1 MFPISFNKKLTIGFL
16 LALALLLT
24 LITVAYQG
32 IKNLELANSWVN
44 HTYDVIRLT
53 RNTSEEL
60 KDAEMDQGRFIVT
73 GNFNQLTEF
82 QKIIKDVQD
91 SIVQLKH
98 LVVDNPRQEARM
110 SELQLLA
117 TTRVAELSAFV
128 QARREKGFDQA
139 LMIKEASRITIVQ
152 KNLLKKVDE
161 IVATERIL
169 LAKRKDQSIKDIFS
183 AVAVMLAG
191 SVLGIA
197 LLTALYFLII
207 RTFSQNN
214 VIRSKLQLSESKF
227 SGAFYNSST
236 GMAIVSLQGKWLDVN
251 SYFTELLG
259 YHKTE
264 LLDTTFQEITSA
276 EDYEKNVSL
285 YREVIEKKATH
296 YQSETRFIHRDGH
309 QIWTLI
315 NVSLVSS
322 VDGSEPFFVT
332 QILDISKIKAL
343 IAELEI
349 KNNSL
354 SLTTEELK
362 GKVNQLE
369 EFSKIV
375 AHNMRGPAG
384 TIHYII
390 ERIMEEESEEE
401 KQDYMNMLLESSK
414 SLNET
419 LEELLKVVE
428 IKLNDHIVFDNCRL
442 NEIAETTSNVLKGE
456 IIRAKA
462 KITTDFSVASIAFPK
477 AYMESIFYNMVSN
490 SLKYRQKHI
499 PAEIKISSYKEN
511 GKTTLVFEDNG
522 LGIDMEMYG
531 SKIFCLNQV
540 FHAGYD
546 SKGVGLFITK
556 NQIETH
562 GGTIVVDSIPNKG
575 TKFTVHL

>member
-24 LITVAYQG
+24 LITVAYQS
-32 IKNLELANSWVN
+32 IKKLESRNNWVN

-53 RNTSEEL
+53 HNTSEEL
-60 KDAEMDQGRFIVT
+60 KDAEIDQERFIIT
-73 GNFNQLTEF
+73 GSPAQLTAF
-82 QKIIKDVQD
+82 RKSIKDEQD

-98 LVVDNPRQEARM
+98 LVADNPPQEVRM
-110 SELQLLA
+110 NELQLLA
-117 TTRVAELSAFV
+117 TTRIAELSTLI
-128 QARREKGFDQA
+128 QARREKSFDQG
-139 LMIKEASRITIVQ
+139 LIIKETSRITGVR

-161 IVATERIL
+161 IISTEKVL
-169 LAKRKDQSIKDIFS
+169 LAKRKDQSTKDISS
-183 AVAVMLAG
+183 AVTVMLAS
-191 SVLGIA
+191 SVLGVA

-214 VIRSKLQLSESKF
+214 VISSKLQLSESKF

-259 YHKTE
+259 YDKPE
-264 LLDTTFQEITSA
+264 LLNTTFQEITSA
-276 EDYEKNVSL
+276 DDYERNVNL
-285 YREVIEKKATH
+285 YREVIEKQITH
-296 YQSETRFIHRDGH
+296 YQSETRFIHKDGH

-322 VDGSEPFFVT
+322 VAGSEPFFVT
-332 QILDISKIKAL
+332 QIMDITKTKAL
-343 IAELEI
+343 FAELEI

-390 ERIMEEESEEE
+390 ERVMEEESEEE

-428 IKLNDHIVFDNCRL
+428 IKLNDHIVFDNCQL

-462 KITTDFSVASIAFPK
+462 KITTDFTVASIAFPK

-490 SLKYRQKHI
+490 SLKYRQKHL
-499 PAEIKISSYKEN
+499 PAEIKISSSKEN
-511 GKTTLVFEDNG
+511 GKTSLVFEDNG
-522 LGIDMEMYG
+522 LGIDLKQYG
-531 SKIFCLNQV
+531 SKIFNLNQV